1 MGGGGGKVKEARCM
15 RRELIKGRSEAGGV
29 GRQTGS

>member
-15 RRELIKGRSEAGGV
+15 RREPRKGRSEAGG
-29 GRQTGS
+29 SWL